1 VSITTPG
8 PVGTPRS
15 RSRLR
20 REPDGQP
27 ADRPPLRPPVRPLD
41 DGTTERV
48 RVIEFVVPAG
58 SAIQPILWLDRQL
71 LD

>member
-1 VSITTPG
+1 MSTTTPG
-8 PVGTPRS
+8 PLGTPRP

-20 REPDGQP
+20 READGQP
-27 ADRPPLRPPVRPLD
+27 TDRPPLRPPVRALD

-48 RVIEFVVPAG
+48 RVIEFVLPAG
-58 SAIQPILWLDRQL
+58 TSIQPVLWLDRQL

>member
-1 VSITTPG
+1 MSVTTPG
-8 PVGTPRS
+8 PLGTPRP

-20 REPDGQP
+20 PERDG
-27 ADRPPLRPPVRPLD
+27 RPPLRPPVRPLD

-48 RVIEFVVPAG
+48 QVIEFVLPAG
-58 SAIQPILWLDRQL
+58 SAIQPVLWLERRL